1 MKLYCENYFSFNHEK
16 LNMSKDISCCLGLLL
31 EKYNESELFSL
42 QKSYGGFLVRT
53 INHYLKLIDYNISDE
68 NLLFEKD
75 SNIDI
80 ILFNKLI
87 NIFTHYS
94 IILIQHN
101 KNDFAK
107 LIILAGIDLINFSKY
122 KYDKNIIKLKNFLF
136 NNLSYNYISEK
147 RYYKSKIFLDKCI
160 EINKSSLDNI
170 ITYNNYCLMY
180 IKKMK
185 DNIKILEK
193 KEIKKIVH
201 NIIYYLHLELKELK
215 KRVINKYKDYLKQN
229 IDKNNKNI
237 IYKENFLN
245 KKEITGFLLYNCFYI
260 MKFFDN
266 KEFNKNYNNGLKI
279 ILKLLGKQHHISIKM
294 VRINE
299 ENKIP
304 LEYIIKND
312 EGEMNNEIDS
322 SFNEL

>member
-279 ILKLLGKQHHISIKM
+279 ILKLLGKHHHISIKM
-294 VRINE
+294 IRINE
-299 ENKIP
+299 ENKMP

>member
-1 MKLYCENYFSFNHEK
+1 
-16 LNMSKDISCCLGLLL
+16 MSKDISCCLGLLL

-94 IILIQHN
+94 IILIQRN

-107 LIILAGIDLINFSKY
+107 LIILTGIDLINFSKY

-279 ILKLLGKQHHISIKM
+279 ILKLLGKNHHISIKM
-294 VRINE
+294 IRINE
-299 ENKIP
+299 ENKMP

>member
-16 LNMSKDISCCLGLLL
+16 INMSKDISCCLGLLL

-94 IILIQHN
+94 LILIQRN

-279 ILKLLGKQHHISIKM
+279 ILKLLGKHHHISIKM
-294 VRINE
+294 IRINE
-299 ENKIP
+299 ENKMP

-312 EGEMNNEIDS
+312 EGEMKNEIDS